1 MVKDIVLTAEHI
13 GDVVVTAL
21 SSLDIS
27 PKILSEGDII
37 LSVLVDT
44 LSKSVLDSDVVATL
58 SDVLDNVLASSMTTS
73 DFS

>member
-1 MVKDIVLTAEHI
+1 MVEDIVLTAEHI

-58 SDVLDNVLASSMTTS
+58 SDVLDNVLASSMTTL

>member
-21 SSLDIS
+21 SLLYIS

>member
-1 MVKDIVLTAEHI
+1 MVEDIVLTAEHI

-44 LSKSVLDSDVVATL
+44 LSKSVLDSDVVVTL
-58 SDVLDNVLASSMTTS
+58 SDVLDNVHASSMTTL

>member
-1 MVKDIVLTAEHI
+1 MVEDIVLTAEHI

>member
-13 GDVVVTAL
+13 GDVVVTVL

-58 SDVLDNVLASSMTTS
+58 SDVLDNVLA
-73 DFS
+73 